1 MFEAEMAN
9 LELSIFQQLKKNM
22 GQTVR
27 MYLNWLLALVAFCA
41 GVVFMGVMS
50 LWLVP
55 YLQVK
60 FGYERTTATMVSGAA
75 FMSSGI
81 GSIIIGMISKRLE
94 RRKVFLFVGNA
105 LFLAFIAFIYVP
117 AASLPIGLV
126 VLLCVVT
133 GFAFSF
139 FSPFVFTICREY
151 NWFFGNTETATAF
164 VNMGL
169 VLSGA
174 AGQFTIGELLDIH
187 YQGRDDAMLSEEGSR
202 LYTVEDFN
210 FALMIVPISLCV
222 MFVASLLLKE
232 THSKNMEYA
241 EPAADKE
248 IDEEI
253 GMHKDKDLKE
263 GSSGSGSGGI
273 KDSFNT
279 NSNESVQLVGLANES
294 EEEVDDYH

>member
-1 MFEAEMAN
+1 
-9 LELSIFQQLKKNM
+9 
-22 GQTVR
+22 
-27 MYLNWLLALVAFCA
+27 LLALTAFCA
-41 GVVFMGVMS
+41 GVIFMGVMS

-60 FGYERTTATMVSGAA
+60 FGYERTTATLVSGSA
-75 FMSSGI
+75 FMASGI
-81 GSIIIGMISKRLE
+81 GSIIIGMVSKRLS
-94 RRKVFLFVGNA
+94 RRKIFLFVGNA
-105 LFLAFIAFIYVP
+105 LFLTFVAFIYVD
-117 AASLPIGLV
+117 AESLPIGLV

-187 YQGRDDAMLSEEGSR
+187 YQGRADAVLDDEGSR
-202 LYTVEDFN
+202 VYTVEDFN
-210 FALMIVPISLCV
+210 FALMIVPIALCV

-248 IDEEI
+248 FDEEI
-253 GMHKDKDLKE
+253 GIAKDDKDVKE
-263 GSSGSGSGGI
+263 GSSGSGSGSAVG
-273 KDSFNT
+273 KYNT
-279 NSNESVQLVGLANES
+279 NSAESVQLVGLNNES